1 MLALLVI
8 VTVSPIGVRPISG
21 EPVWLERAGA
31 YAVFALVFC
40 VGYPRKRLLVLLFA
54 VAAAGA
60 LEAAQT
66 LQPSRHGR
74 LPDFYVKAAGCG
86 LGWLTAYIFTGLDSL
101 RQRWLLPLLMNT
113 IRCRRERSL
122 AEER

>member
-1 MLALLVI
+1 M
-8 VTVSPIGVRPISG
+8 
-21 EPVWLERAGA
+21 
-31 YAVFALVFC
+31 FALVFC

-101 RQRWLLPLLMNT
+101 RQRWLLP
-113 IRCRRERSL
+113 
-122 AEER
+122 